1 MASDHKLVLPVI
13 DLANFPKELEKLAA
27 AATGL
32 GCFRIVNHGMPPM
45 LTEEMKVVTRSL
57 FNLPAEARLR
67 NVNDNIHSGGY
78 ISLSELRFLESFSI
92 YDASSMTDIRSFC
105 SLLDTTTQQRC
116 DHGVYSEIISAY
128 IEKLHDVVINIAGKV
143 AESVGYNLGGF
154 SFDEWPCLARLNFF
168 DFKVEEDIGCIGI
181 PAHTDS
187 GFLSVLQEDV
197 CVGGLEIMNSH
208 GNFAPIDPV
217 PGTLIV
223 NIGDVGKVM
232 VKVWSN
238 GRLQNAKHRVICKD
252 AKSRISINMFLLAA
266 KDDRVEPEAIFVDS
280 EHPRIYQT
288 FILNEYRKLRDAS
301 GFRAGEILPLL

>member
-1 MASDHKLVLPVI
+1 MSPM
-13 DLANFPKELEKLAA
+13 LAA
-27 AATGL
+27 
-32 GCFRIVNHGMPPM
+32 
-45 LTEEMKVVTRSL
+45 EMKIVTRSL
-57 FNLPAEARLR
+57 FKLPAEARR
-67 NVNDNIHSGGY
+67 RSVNDNIHGGGY
-78 ISLSELRFLESFSI
+78 ISSPELQFLEAFSI
-92 YDASSMTDIRSFC
+92 YDASSTTDIHSFC

-116 DHGVYSEIISAY
+116 DLKLNFFFKKNEIISAY

-223 NIGDVGKVM
+223 NIGDVGKV
-232 VKVWSN
+232 
-238 GRLQNAKHRVICKD
+238 QPFD
-252 AKSRISINMFLLAA
+252 AKYA
-266 KDDRVEPEAIFVDS
+266 
-280 EHPRIYQT
+280 
-288 FILNEYRKLRDAS
+288 
-301 GFRAGEILPLL
+301 

>member
-1 MASDHKLVLPVI
+1 METDHKLVLPVI

-32 GCFRIVNHGMPPM
+32 GCFRIVNHGMSPM
-45 LTEEMKVVTRSL
+45 LTEEMKIVTRSL
-57 FNLPAEARLR
+57 FKLPAEARR
-67 NVNDNIHSGGY
+67 RSVNDKIHGGGY
-78 ISLSELRFLESFSI
+78 ISLSELRFLEAFSI
-92 YDASSMTDIRSFC
+92 YDASSMTDIHTFC
-105 SLLDTTTQQRC
+105 SLLNTTTQQR
-116 DHGVYSEIISAY
+116 EIISAY
-128 IEKLHDVVINIAGKV
+128 IEKLHDVVVNVARKV
-143 AESVGYNLGGF
+143 AESIGYILADF

-168 DFKVEEDIGCIGI
+168 NFKVEEDIGCIGV

-223 NIGDVGKVM
+223 NIGDVGKV
-232 VKVWSN
+232 WSN
-238 GRLQNAKHRVICKD
+238 GRLQNAKHRVICKE

-266 KDDRVEPEAIFVDS
+266 KDDKVETEAIFVDS

-288 FILNEYRKLRDAS
+288 FILSEYRKLRDTS

>member
-1 MASDHKLVLPVI
+1 METDHQLVLPVI

-32 GCFRIVNHGMPPM
+32 GSFRIVNHGMSPM
-45 LTEEMKVVTRSL
+45 LTEEMKIVTRSL
-57 FNLPAEARLR
+57 FKLPAEARR
-67 NVNDNIHSGGY
+67 RSVNDNIHGGGY
-78 ISLSELRFLESFSI
+78 ISLSELRFLEAFSI
-92 YDASSMTDIRSFC
+92 YDASSMTDIHTFC

-116 DHGVYSEIISAY
+116 DLKVYSEIISAY
-128 IEKLHDVVINIAGKV
+128 IEKLHDVVVNVARKV
-143 AESVGYNLGGF
+143 AESVGYILADF

-168 DFKVEEDIGCIGI
+168 NFKVEEDIGCIGV

-197 CVGGLEIMNSH
+197 SVGGLEIMNSN
-208 GNFAPIDPV
+208 GNFVSIDPV

-223 NIGDVGKVM
+223 NIGDVGKV

-266 KDDRVEPEAIFVDS
+266 KDDKVETEAIFVDS

-288 FILNEYRKLRDAS
+288 FILSEYRKLRDTS